1 MGNNKFFDFV
11 EKYWEDISAFFKAFR
26 EFVEAL
32 MGKLNAEDEAET
44 TEA

>member
-32 MGKLNAEDEAET
+32 LGKMNAEEDAET
-44 TEA
+44 PEA

>member
-32 MGKLNAEDEAET
+32 MGKMNAEDEAET

>member
-11 EKYWEDISAFFKAFR
+11 EKYWADIAAFFKAFR

-32 MGKLNAEDEAET
+32 MGKMNAED
-44 TEA
+44 TEAPEA

>member
-32 MGKLNAEDEAET
+32 MGKLNAEDETET